1 MKILIMKINLRASW
15 VHSLKEKRMV
25 VKSIISKLSNTFN
38 ISVCEVENQDL
49 HQRITIGIS
58 KVDLGY
64 SQCDSYIESIVRYIE
79 NNTDAEIIGIE
90 DEIINY

>member
-1 MKILIMKINLRASW
+1 MKILVMRINLRASW

-25 VKSIISKLSNTFN
+25 TKSIISKLQNKFN

-49 HQRITIGIS
+49 HQKITIGIS
-58 KVDLGY
+58 KIDLSY
-64 SQCDSYIESIVRYIE
+64 SRCDSSIESIVSYIE

-90 DEIINY
+90 DEIIHY